1 MEVLHFSADWKLF
14 IFNKR
19 KSRVGVFKGVGT
31 SPCRKSG
38 LKATSN

>member
-19 KSRVGVFKGVGT
+19 KSRARVFKEKGT

-38 LKATSN
+38 LKAGSN